1 MKMNYKN
8 DEIEIVELW
17 AGRLQLSVIVK
28 NRLCRQTY
36 NGYTAKEAIRDFN
49 KGYKYGNIG

>member
-1 MKMNYKN
+1 MNYKN
-8 DEIEIVELW
+8 DEIKIVELW
-17 AGRLQLSVIVK
+17 SGCLQLSVIVK

-49 KGYKYGNIG
+49 KGYKYANIG